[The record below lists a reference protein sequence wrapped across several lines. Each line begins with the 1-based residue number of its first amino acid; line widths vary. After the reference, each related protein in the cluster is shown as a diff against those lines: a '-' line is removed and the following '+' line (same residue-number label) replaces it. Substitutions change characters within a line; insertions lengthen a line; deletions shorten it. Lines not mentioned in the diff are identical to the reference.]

1 MVGNFKVY
9 RVPGNFHIA
18 SHPFGDIMMIMQN
31 EGIKFD
37 FSHTINHVSFGNK

>member
-18 SHPFGDIMMIMQN
+18 SHPFGDIMNILIN

-37 FSHTINHVSFGNK
+37 FTHTVNHVSFGNK